1 MRSTRQRHV
10 WALGLFAIKLAGTIG
25 FLWWVLS
32 GLEENESLGRS
43 FQTALRS
50 PLWVAYGLSMALIS
64 LIANAVRWQCLL
76 WAQSIHQPF
85 SYILRLTFYG
95 AFFNLA
101 SFGSAA
107 GDAVKI
113 FLLMR
118 REPEKKLGVTISV
131 MVDHVI
137 GIVATCFIFL
147 VFTWGFGT
155 LDNATGPEARTAFI
169 AATWFQV
176 GGLTLTL
183 LSVLSCAPPM
193 LAIGRRIVPR
203 LINNRW
209 VASIATALD
218 LHRRRWRFA
227 FYALLASF
235 AFSATYYLTFHAG
248 LRSLGSDI
256 PATTVMAVMPIVDVI
271 AALPISVS
279 GLGVRE
285 QAFDFLL
292 HLLTGIETSQAV
304 AASLIGFLFQL
315 FWGLV
320 GGLVFLTARSRKPIL
335 PCS

>member
-1 MRSTRQRHV
+1 MSSTRQRHV
-10 WALGLFAIKLAGTIG
+10 WAIGLFAIKLAGTIG

-64 LIANAVRWQCLL
+64 LVANAVRWQFLL

-95 AFFNLA
+95 AFFNIA

-209 VASIATALD
+209 VA
-218 LHRRRWRFA
+218 
-227 FYALLASF
+227 
-235 AFSATYYLTFHAG
+235 ATYYLTFHAG